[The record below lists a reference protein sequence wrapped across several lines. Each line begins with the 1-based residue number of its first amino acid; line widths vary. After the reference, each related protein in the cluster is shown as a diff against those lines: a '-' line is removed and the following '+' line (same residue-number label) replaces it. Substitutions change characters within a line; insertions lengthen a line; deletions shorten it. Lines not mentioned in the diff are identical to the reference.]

1 MSRDVFRVS
10 VIGTGAI
17 AQVVHLPTLSQL
29 PGVRVTSLCDVDTPK
44 SQALANRFGIP
55 KVCRLE
61 DDVFNDPE
69 VDGVIICVPSLQHEP
84 LAIRALEAG
93 KHVLVEKPIALT
105 SEGAARVIAAAE
117 RANRTLM
124 VAMNNRHRPDVV
136 ALKPFVSGGE
146 LGDVFFMKGA
156 ALNKKVRHIR
166 PTWRH
171 TPETAGGGA
180 LIDLGVQTLDLA
192 LWLMDFPQ
200 VRRVHAHAHPGENMN
215 VEDSALATFEL
226 DRGRVIYVEV
236 TWSLQAQR
244 DRHYFQLLGT
254 RGSANFPPLAVSKEV
269 EQGLLDVTPPM
280 GVSAQGNLFTAAYR
294 QQLRDF
300 VDTARG
306 AKACELPREQI
317 ELMRL
322 IELAYQS
329 IREKRVLE
337 VKA

>member
-29 PGVRVTSLCDVDTPK
+29 PGVRVVSLCDVDAPK

-55 KVCRLE
+55 RVCRLE
-61 DDVFNDPE
+61 EEVFRDPE
-69 VDGVIICVPSLQHEP
+69 VDGVILSVPSLLHEP
-84 LAIRALEAG
+84 LAIAALEAG

-105 SEGAARVIAAAE
+105 AAGARHVIDAAE
-117 RANRTLM
+117 RADRTLM
-124 VAMNNRHRPDVV
+124 VAMNNRWRPDVQ
-136 ALKPFVSGGE
+136 ALKPFITVGE

-156 ALNKKVRHIR
+156 ALNRKVRHVR

-171 TPETAGGGA
+171 TPTTAGGGA
-180 LIDLGVQTLDLA
+180 LMDLGVQTLDLCM
-192 LWLMDFPQ
+192 WLLDYPQ
-200 VRRVHAHAHPGENMN
+200 VQRVHAHAHPGENMD

-226 DRGRVIYVEV
+226 PGGRIVYIEV

-244 DRHYFQLLGT
+244 DRHYLQLLAT
-254 RGSANFPPLAVSKEV
+254 RGSAAFPPLAVSKEV

-280 GVSAQGNLFTAAYR
+280 SAGQGNLFTSAYR
-294 QQLRDF
+294 QQLREF
-300 VDTARG
+300 VTVARG
-306 AKACELPREQI
+306 AKPRELPREQI
-317 ELMRL
+317 YLMRL

-329 IREKRVLE
+329 IREKAD
-337 VKA
+337 VKVQA

>member
-29 PGVRVTSLCDVDTPK
+29 PGVRVVSLCDVDTSK

-61 DDVFNDPE
+61 KDVFDDPE
-69 VDGVIICVPSLQHEP
+69 IDGVIIAAPSLQHEP
-84 LAIRALEAG
+84 LAIEALQAG

-105 SEGAARVIAAAE
+105 ADGAKRVIEAAE
-117 RANRTLM
+117 KADRCFM
-124 VAMNNRHRPDVV
+124 VAMNNRYRPDVM
-136 ALKPFVSGGE
+136 ALKPFVTGGE
-146 LGDVFFMKGA
+146 LGEVFFVKGA
-156 ALNKKVRHIR
+156 ALNKKVRHVR

-171 TPETAGGGA
+171 TPTTAGGGA
-180 LIDLGVQTLDLA
+180 LMDLGVQTLDLC
-192 LWLMDFPQ
+192 LWLLDYPA
-200 VRRVHAHAHPGENMN
+200 VKRVHALAHPGENMD

-226 DRGRVIYVEV
+226 GDGRIVYIET

-244 DRHYFQLLGT
+244 DRHYLQLLGT
-254 RGSANFPPLAVSKEV
+254 RGSAAFPPLAVSKEV

-280 GVSAQGNLFTAAYR
+280 SAGVQGNLFTHAYR

-300 VDTARG
+300 VAAARG
-306 AKACELPREQI
+306 AKPRELPREQI
-317 ELMRL
+317 GLMRL

-329 IREKRVLE
+329 IREQRDIPVP
-337 VKA
+337 A